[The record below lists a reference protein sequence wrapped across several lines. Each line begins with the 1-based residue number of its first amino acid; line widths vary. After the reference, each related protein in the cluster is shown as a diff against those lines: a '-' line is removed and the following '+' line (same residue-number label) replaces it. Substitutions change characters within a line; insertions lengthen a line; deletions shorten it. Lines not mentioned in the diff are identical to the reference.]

1 MSFIE
6 MEKYAKKV
14 FLRRTYFIVL
24 IGALLYDIRKLE
36 INLKKRKKV
45 VFDMAE
51 KGAAKRTRRPR
62 RSVEELLADLE
73 RKKERLEKRIL
84 KSKQEA
90 ITKIGFEILKL
101 ANYPLTEFSENVVQK
116 LETDEA
122 YKRALLKDII
132 TKASEKL

>member
-1 MSFIE
+1 
-6 MEKYAKKV
+6 
-14 FLRRTYFIVL
+14 
-24 IGALLYDIRKLE
+24 
-36 INLKKRKKV
+36 
-45 VFDMAE
+45 MAE
-51 KGAAKRTRRPR
+51 KGATKRTRRPR

-132 TKASEKL
+132 TKAAEKL